1 MGTAY
6 WKTDRKEN
14 LDSIYLDGYI
24 AQFNARLNISEI
36 ANKFFIK
43 NTNYNI
49 DNRNKL

>member
-6 WKTDRKEN
+6 WRTDRKEN

-24 AQFNARLNISEI
+24 ARFKAILNISEI
-36 ANKFFIK
+36 ANTFFIK

-49 DNRNKL
+49 DSRNKL